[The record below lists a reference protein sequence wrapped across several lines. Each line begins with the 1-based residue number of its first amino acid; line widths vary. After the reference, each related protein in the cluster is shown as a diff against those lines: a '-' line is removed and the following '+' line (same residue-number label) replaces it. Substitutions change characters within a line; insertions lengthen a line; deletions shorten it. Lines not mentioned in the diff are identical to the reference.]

1 MSWKAAT
8 LTLLGQFNRVTVER
22 AGATPPTLDVRGR
35 VYNYAPDEL
44 VGGITQLDRKGIIY
58 ADDVT
63 WTPKL
68 RKGDRVR
75 YVTEDGTKLLNVEE
89 IDDAT
94 TRIANEDLVLY
105 RVRLK

>member
-1 MSWKAAT
+1 MSWKGAA

-22 AGATPPTLDVRGR
+22 AGATPPTLEVRGR
-35 VYNYAPDEL
+35 VYNYSPDEL

-58 ADDVT
+58 ADDIT
-63 WTPKL
+63 WTPRL

-75 YVTEDGTKLLNVEE
+75 YTTEDGTRLLNVEE
-89 IDDAT
+89 IDDVTA
-94 TRIANEDLVLY
+94 RVANENLVLY